1 MFDASQSL
9 SQTFIIQS
17 ETLAVAR
24 TLRVDAL
31 ERIEVGF
38 ASLQKR
44 VDAIELVDAD
54 ISSLQTRVDALEFV
68 DADISSLQTRVGALE
83 LFDADESSLQTRVGV
98 LEEQF
103 GPLKLLEPGT
113 TLTEM
118 RARLERFRKAAGK
131 PVDPEDQLSRIE
143 AAQITFHLAM
153 LLQKFLEHESVLSAM
168 TCPGETVDH
177 EVHSSLDTVFFS

>member
-68 DADISSLQTRVGALE
+68 DADI
-83 LFDADESSLQTRVGV
+83 SSLQTRVGV